1 MTRYRVILHAT
12 DFSTASRRASSAALE
27 WAVRDRA
34 RLVLV
39 HVASIPVPPVEDAFI
54 TARTYRDL
62 AQATIRD
69 AERRLERLVATA
81 KARGVKAASMVLEGI
96 AFEAIVQAA
105 RSQQADLV
113 VVGTHGRSGLRR
125 FVLGSVAERVI
136 GLAPC
141 PVLTVPAR

>member
-12 DFSTASRRASSAALE
+12 DFSPASRRAFAMALE

-34 RLVLV
+34 QLVV
-39 HVASIPVPPVEDAFI
+39 VNVAFVPVPPVEDAFI

-81 KARGVKAASMVLEGI
+81 KARGVKAAAMVLEGI

-105 RSQQADLV
+105 RSRQADLV

-141 PVLTVPAR
+141 PVLTVPSR

>member
-12 DFSTASRRASSAALE
+12 DFSTASRRAFAAALE
-27 WAVRDRA
+27 WAIRDRA
-34 RLVLV
+34 QLVLV
-39 HVASIPVPPVEDAFI
+39 HVAFIPVPPVEDAFI

-105 RSQQADLV
+105 RSRQADLV
-113 VVGTHGRSGLRR
+113 VVGTHGRTGIRHAL
-125 FVLGSVAERVI
+125 LGSVAERVVR
-136 GLAPC
+136 LSPV
-141 PVLTVPAR
+141 PVLTVH